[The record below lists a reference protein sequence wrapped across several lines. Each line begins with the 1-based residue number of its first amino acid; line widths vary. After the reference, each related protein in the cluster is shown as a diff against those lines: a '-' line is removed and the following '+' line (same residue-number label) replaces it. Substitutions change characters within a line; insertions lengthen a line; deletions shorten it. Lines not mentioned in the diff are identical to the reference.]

1 MPLSDVFEK
10 LGRAIFESP
19 FSAARI
25 SEDVPELAEIRL
37 AAIEAIKGKSH
48 RVAGKMV
55 FPFNV
60 VHIHL
65 SGIPDAQAET
75 FHSDFM
81 AKYFDQE
88 LRAGLARSNY
98 RHPDELRVEI
108 ETTPELPGPKQDWIR
123 VETSL
128 EARAPVEEQPR
139 LNTEGSLIVLQGAA
153 DQTEISLTK
162 VRTNIGR
169 VLDVFTNAGPSRRN
183 DITFSK
189 DTDINRSISREHAH
203 ILRDGKTGE
212 YRIYNDRW
220 YKMGADAEANCGL
233 WIVRDGLSQPV
244 HRNSRG
250 ASLQSGDEVHF
261 GRAVVRFEIK
271 PASKEV

>member
-37 AAIEAIKGKSH
+37 AAIDAIKGKSH

-60 VHIHL
+60 VRIHL
-65 SGIPDAQAET
+65 SGIPEKQAET

-123 VETSL
+123 VETAL
-128 EARAPVEEQPR
+128 EAGPATPEQPGPQA
-139 LNTEGSLIVLQGAA
+139 EGALVVLLGAA
-153 DQTEISLTK
+153 DQTQIPLTK
-162 VRTNIGR
+162 TRTNIGR

-183 DITFSK
+183 DVTFSQ
-189 DTDINRSISREHAH
+189 DTDINRSVSREHAH
-203 ILRDGKTGE
+203 ILRDARTGE
-212 YRIYNDRW
+212 YRIFNDRW
-220 YKMGADAEANCGL
+220 YKMGPDAEANCGL
-233 WIVRDGLSQPV
+233 WIVRGGLSQPV

-250 ASLQSGDEVHF
+250 AALQSGDEIHF
-261 GRAVVRFEIK
+261 GRAVVQFAVRET
-271 PASKEV
+271 A